1 MRPNSI
7 DSMNLT
13 LLPRRP
19 QPRCG
24 FASAFALSLALVV
37 GGASTPGRV
46 DGTVSAQELN
56 PCALLT
62 NDEIQPLAP
71 NTSVPDGVSNSLP
84 AFGHLACHYTWG
96 TGTGRVKLD
105 VVVTEASRMFS
116 GVSPD
121 QARQRLLD
129 SVRAGT
135 GDVVI
140 SEVGDAAVFKP
151 DSVAY
156 ATATALVKSRIL
168 QVHLDGVD
176 ARDRKDQIIELL
188 KSAASRL

>member
-1 MRPNSI
+1 
-7 DSMNLT
+7 
-13 LLPRRP
+13 
-19 QPRCG
+19 
-24 FASAFALSLALVV
+24 
-37 GGASTPGRV
+37 
-46 DGTVSAQELN
+46 
-56 PCALLT
+56 
-62 NDEIQPLAP
+62 
-71 NTSVPDGVSNSLP
+71 
-84 AFGHLACHYTWG
+84 
-96 TGTGRVKLD
+96 
-105 VVVTEASRMFS
+105 MFS

-135 GDVVI
+135 DDVVI

-176 ARDRKDQIIELL
+176 ARDKKDQIIELL

>member
-1 MRPNSI
+1 
-7 DSMNLT
+7 MNLT

-19 QPRCG
+19 RPRSG
-24 FASAFALSLALVV
+24 FACAFALCLALVV
-37 GGASTPGRV
+37 SGASTPGRV

-62 NDEIQPLAP
+62 NDEIQSLAP
-71 NTSVPDGVSNSLP
+71 NTSVSDGVSNSLP
-84 AFGHLACHYTWG
+84 AFGHLACQYTWG
-96 TGTGRVKLD
+96 TGIGRFKLD
-105 VVVTEASRMFS
+105 VVVVTEASRMFS

-121 QARQRLLD
+121 QARQRLLEL
-129 SVRAGT
+129 VRPGT
-135 GDVVI
+135 DDVVI

-156 ATATALVKSRIL
+156 ATAIAFVKGRIL
-168 QVHLDGVD
+168 QVHLDGLD
-176 ARDRKDQIIELL
+176 ARERKDQIIGLL